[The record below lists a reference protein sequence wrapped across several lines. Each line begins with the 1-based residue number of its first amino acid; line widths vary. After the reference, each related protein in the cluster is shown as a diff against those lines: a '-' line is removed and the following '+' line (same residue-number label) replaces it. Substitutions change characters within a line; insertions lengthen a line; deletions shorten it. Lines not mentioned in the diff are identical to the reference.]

1 MSAITDALNRWGALP
16 VAELYRLVA
25 DQVGSERTFQRAIN
39 AEADVLSIGHTSRRA
54 YALSRPSVPAAS
66 VVLRDDQGA
75 DHDIGTLVALA
86 AGQWWMKPTPDAPK
100 WIHLGEREGTP
111 GVFQGLPWFLEA
123 LRPAGF
129 LGRAWVRE
137 HAHAYGWTLDVNAWS
152 DDQVI
157 GAAIQQPW
165 DWRGNL
171 GLARI
176 VEAGDRPLPAS
187 ERRAVYAERA
197 NAVLNGTMVG
207 ASADGE
213 QPKFTAIVNDG
224 VGYPLRAVLV
234 KFSPPLTDDPAA
246 RRWGDVMITEGIAA
260 QVMRG
265 HGVDAAPT
273 QVWKHDDRIW
283 LETDRFDRV
292 GLHGHKGMAS
302 LRSLAQTFAYM
313 GPQNGWVNA
322 VEHLE
327 RRGAIDESTVG
338 KVRQLAEIGHLLAN
352 TDMHMGNL
360 SFLLRDVGEPL
371 LEVAPAY
378 DMTPMRWVPA
388 PNGNVPTLVA
398 EPPPNVEDR
407 GALHLAR
414 EVWEEASRHEL
425 VSSEWANWS
434 AERAKQLAARLA
446 QGDVGVGL

>member
-1 MSAITDALNRWGALP
+1 MSVITDALNRWGALP
-16 VAELYRLVA
+16 VAALYRLVA
-25 DQVGSERTFQRAIN
+25 GQIGSERTFQRALN
-39 AEADVLSIGHTSRRA
+39 AEPDVVSLGHTNRRA
-54 YALSRPSVPAAS
+54 YALSRSDMPPSS
-66 VVLRDDQGA
+66 VVLRDDDGA
-75 DHDIGTLVALA
+75 DHEIGTLVALA
-86 AGQWWMKPTPDAPK
+86 AGQWWMKSTSEAPQ
-100 WIHLGEREGTP
+100 WIHLGERDGTP

-152 DDQVI
+152 EDQVI
-157 GAAIQQPW
+157 SAAIQQPW

-176 VEAGDRPLPAS
+176 VESGDQPLLAS

-197 NAVLNGTMVG
+197 NTVLNGIMVG

-224 VGYPLRAVLV
+224 VGYPPRAVLV
-234 KFSPPLTDDPAA
+234 KFSPPLANDPAA
-246 RRWGDVMITEGIAA
+246 IRWGDIMVTEGIAA

-265 HGVDAAPT
+265 YGVDAART
-273 QVWKHDDRIW
+273 QVWKYEDRIW

-313 GPQNGWVNA
+313 GPQNGWVGA

-327 RRGAIDESTVG
+327 RRGAIDESIVG

-360 SFLLRDVGEPL
+360 SFLLCDVGEPI

-388 PNGNVPTLVA
+388 PNGSVPTLVF
-398 EPPPNVEDR
+398 EPPPNVGDR
-407 GALHLAR
+407 RALLIAR
-414 EVWEEASRHEL
+414 DVWEEASRHEL
-425 VSSEWANWS
+425 VSSEWAAWA
-434 AERAKQLAARLA
+434 AERATQLTARLI
-446 QGDVGVGL
+446 